1 MATAIDLEPA
11 LRTARRALRRVAE
24 YHLDPALDERLRDL
38 GERKEQLGPAERAEL
53 LALVTF
59 TQQRTQEKLEA
70 ELALRQLDAVA
81 PDPGGRP

>member
-1 MATAIDLEPA
+1 MATATDLEPA
-11 LRTARRALRRVAE
+11 LRTARRALRRVAD
-24 YHLDPALDERLRDL
+24 YRLDPVLDGRLRDL
-38 GERKEQLGPAERAEL
+38 GERKDQLDPAERAEL

-81 PDPGGRP
+81 PDRGGPP